1 MILYIFWS
9 LWLLFGLGL
18 FIYSF
23 ILFRKN
29 KQDVESL
36 KVYGAFSYVGIA
48 IFVSGL
54 SSIIG
59 EYVKSFQ
66 WVDTIVLLIVLEL
79 LAHWLLRPGFKKKKS

>member
-1 MILYIFWS
+1 MSHIFWI

-36 KVYGAFSYVGIA
+36 KIYGVFSYFGIA
-48 IFVSGL
+48 IFVCGL
-54 SSIIG
+54 SSVIG
-59 EYVKSFQ
+59 EYVKSFR
-66 WVDTIVLLIVLEL
+66 WFDTIVLLIVLEL
-79 LAHWLLRPGFKKKKS
+79 LAHWLLRPGFKKKEK

>member
-1 MILYIFWS
+1 MMTCIFWI

-36 KVYGAFSYVGIA
+36 KIYGVFSYIGIA
-48 IFVSGL
+48 IFVCGL
-54 SSIIG
+54 SSVIG
-59 EYVKSFQ
+59 EYVKSFG
-66 WVDTIVLLIVLEL
+66 WIDTIALLIILDL
-79 LAHWLLRPGFKKKKS
+79 LGCCLLRPGFKKKEK